1 MDIKKLTVGIEEE
14 YQVINPETGELTS
27 YIAEFLER
35 DAVLFKDSMVPEFL
49 QSQLEVTS
57 KVCKNIKQAR
67 KEVIRLRKIAS
78 KFAQETNCNIIAAG
92 THPYSR
98 WEDQVRTD
106 KERYRGLYDSMQFVA
121 KRLLIFGMHIHI
133 GIPDRDLRI
142 DVMNQMRY
150 FVPHIL
156 SLSTSSPFWQGEDT
170 GFKSYRGIVFEDL
183 PRTGIPE
190 KFSSAKSYD
199 KFVNQLMETK
209 CIDNPSKIWWDIRPH
224 SKFPTVEFRMCDST
238 TKVDEV
244 IASSRGIPI
253 GEDSI
258 SPGRHPEI
266 ENVESLLNFI
276 TYVRDISGKPTGIK
290 CVIGQSEWLDDMCHQ
305 ILKKGLKY
313 APDFITVDSGDGGSG
328 AAPMSL
334 IDHMG
339 LPIKRSLPLVVDK
352 LTEFNLRSRVKVIAS
367 GSIEKAVKLKGIKL
381 TKGAKEAVTMAGG
394 KILD

>member
-57 KVCKNIKQAR
+57 KVCKNIQQAK
-67 KEVIRLRKIAS
+67 KEVIRLRRIAS
-78 KFAQETNCNIIAAG
+78 KFAQENDCKIIAAG

-106 KERYRGLYDSMQFVA
+106 KERYRGLYDTMQFVA

-150 FVPHIL
+150 FIPHIL

-199 KFVNQLMETK
+199 KFVDQLMETK

-224 SKFPTVEFRMCDST
+224 YKFPTIEFRMCDST

-244 IASSRGIPI
+244 IAIAALIQALVATMIQNRERNISWRDYRDSFIYENKWRSMRHGI
-253 GEDSI
+253 D
-258 SPGRHPEI
+258 
-266 ENVESLLNFI
+266 
-276 TYVRDISGKPTGIK
+276 GK
-290 CVIGQSEWLDDMCHQ
+290 M
-305 ILKKGLKY
+305 
-313 APDFITVDSGDGGSG
+313 
-328 AAPMSL
+328 
-334 IDHMG
+334 IDLG
-339 LPIKRSLPLVVDK
+339 
-352 LTEFNLRSRVKVIAS
+352 
-367 GSIEKAVKLKGIKL
+367 L
-381 TKGAKEAVTMAGG
+381 TKELSSKKLIKEMLGIAEEAAE
-394 KILD
+394 ILGTQKEIAYINTILEKGTSADRQLDMYKKTKDLSKVVEMLSEETLEHC